1 MIQWNKLIRK
11 IKISL
16 FDVDKTNA
24 DRGTPRPDS
33 HDQIIDGAVKAHA
46 THSINPVSNATTDTG
61 YISNKNQQVLA
72 FDGTANKALM
82 GYNPGLDKWGMFV
95 GKDGV
100 DVTTNS
106 DPANLIF
113 NSSQDVFKIVA
124 TGNINSPALSISNPG
139 AGNFANGSA
148 TTTVAHGLS
157 FAPLLIAFG
166 LDGSKYA
173 QLPYTTYVAGIWE
186 TFYLEVDATN
196 VYFSVQAMVSGTG
209 LSLPGGFVPAKYYL
223 LQETA
228 N

>member
-1 MIQWNKLIRK
+1 MYNKIWRF
-11 IKISL
+11 IMSL

-24 DRGTPRPDS
+24 DRGTPSPNS

-46 THSINPVSNATTDTG
+46 THSINPVTNATTDTG

-95 GKDGV
+95 AQDGV

-124 TGNINSPALSISNPG
+124 SNSLTISHPS
-139 AGNFANGSA
+139 NGTQDNVA
-148 TTTVAHGLS
+148 VAHGLS
-157 FAPLLIAFG
+157 TIPAVVCFVSIPGFPG
-166 LDGSKYA
+166 TQYGM
-173 QLPYTTYVAGIWE
+173 PYGFFISSTN
-186 TFYLEVDATN
+186 YLNANFWIDSTN
-196 VYFSVQAMVSGTG
+196 VTFSISTG
-209 LSLPGGFVPAKYYL
+209 SATGSSYTGNYVFKYYI